1 MENNLK
7 SESPITIDYYIDEDN
22 QIFLVTDDG
31 LISIEAFVRDADQLC
46 ELMQRIRRLQE
57 ESHISDAPEQK
68 VPGKLLYAY
77 TSTGEIAMVG
87 KRKALITA
95 QQLAADRDEILQ
107 KTEGYRSIL
116 RAYYAAKEENDSLF
130 SSNEEGF
137 MDFAKS
143 LLSSYRAYKY
153 GDYVKTERKNKLT
166 QEDLRKNIEAL
177 NEDDTVEDM
186 LTSVGLLGKASEPED
201 MMVWLPSQ
209 DLSLKSWNDPDRI
222 SVSSLVDI
230 YAAAAGGKKAETRFS
245 RIGPQSF
252 ALANK
257 LVSLIE
263 ASILLME
270 KSQNLQESKCAKVL
284 IAEYINFETMDT
296 LDENGNRSAM
306 TYEDLAKEL
315 GISRRT
321 YINQKEQGISF
332 FARRCFDLMLENR
345 QEYDNTLQLIMSKE
359 NRQKLK
365 KNIKK
370 KNRGADL
377 PRKESITIL
386 ED

>member
-1 MENNLK
+1 MGEKLV
-7 SESPITIDYYIDEDN
+7 SEGSMSIDYYIDEEN

-46 ELMQRIRRLQE
+46 ELMQRIRKLQE
-57 ESHISDAPEQK
+57 ECRVSDAPNQN

-95 QQLAADRDEILQ
+95 KQLAEEKEEILQ
-107 KTEGYRSIL
+107 KTEDYRSIL

-153 GDYVKTERKNKLT
+153 GDYVKTERKSKLT
-166 QEDLRKNIEAL
+166 QEDLRQNLKAL
-177 NEDDTVEDM
+177 NEDDIVEDM

-209 DLSLKSWNDPDRI
+209 DLSSALWNDPDRI
-222 SVSSLVDI
+222 SVTSLVDI
-230 YAAAAGGKKAETRFS
+230 YAAAAEGKKSETRFN
-245 RIGPQSF
+245 RIGPKSF
-252 ALANK
+252 VLADK
-257 LVSLIE
+257 LVTLIE
-263 ASILLME
+263 TAILLME

-284 IAEYINFETMDT
+284 IAEYIDFNTMDVI
-296 LDENGNRSAM
+296 DENGTRSAM

-345 QEYDNTLQLIMSKE
+345 QEYDKTLQLIMSKE

>member
-1 MENNLK
+1 MGEKLV
-7 SESPITIDYYIDEDN
+7 SEGSMSIDYYIDEEN

-46 ELMQRIRRLQE
+46 ELMQRIRNLQE
-57 ESHISDAPEQK
+57 ECRISDAPNQN

-87 KRKALITA
+87 KRKTLITA
-95 QQLAADRDEILQ
+95 KQLAEEKEEILQ
-107 KTEGYRSIL
+107 KTEDYRSIL

-153 GDYVKTERKNKLT
+153 GDYVKTERKSKLT
-166 QEDLRKNIEAL
+166 QEDLRQNLKAL
-177 NEDDTVEDM
+177 NEDDIVEDM

-209 DLSLKSWNDPDRI
+209 DLSSALWNDPDRI
-222 SVSSLVDI
+222 SVTSLVDI
-230 YAAAAGGKKAETRFS
+230 YAAAAEGKKSETRFN
-245 RIGPQSF
+245 RIGPKSF
-252 ALANK
+252 VLADK
-257 LVSLIE
+257 LVTLIE
-263 ASILLME
+263 TAIMLME
-270 KSQNLQESKCAKVL
+270 KSQILQESKCAKVL
-284 IAEYINFETMDT
+284 IAEYIDFNTMDII
-296 LDENGNRSAM
+296 DENGTRSAM

>member
-1 MENNLK
+1 MGEKLV
-7 SESPITIDYYIDEDN
+7 SEGSMSIDYYIDEEN

-46 ELMQRIRRLQE
+46 ELMQRIRKLQE
-57 ESHISDAPEQK
+57 ECRVSDAPNQN

-95 QQLAADRDEILQ
+95 KQLAEEKEEILQ
-107 KTEGYRSIL
+107 KTEDYRSIL

-153 GDYVKTERKNKLT
+153 GDYVKTERKSKLT
-166 QEDLRKNIEAL
+166 QEDLRQNLKAL
-177 NEDDTVEDM
+177 NEDDIVEDM

-209 DLSLKSWNDPDRI
+209 DLSSALWNDPDRI
-222 SVSSLVDI
+222 SVTSLVDI
-230 YAAAAGGKKAETRFS
+230 YAAAAEGKKSETRFN
-245 RIGPQSF
+245 RIGPKSF
-252 ALANK
+252 VLADK
-257 LVSLIE
+257 LVTLIE
-263 ASILLME
+263 TAILLME

-284 IAEYINFETMDT
+284 IAEYIDFNTMDVI
-296 LDENGNRSAM
+296 DENGTRSAM

>member
-1 MENNLK
+1 MGEKLV
-7 SESPITIDYYIDEDN
+7 SEGSMSIDYYIDEEN

-31 LISIEAFVRDADQLC
+31 LISIEAFIRDADQLC
-46 ELMQRIRRLQE
+46 ELMQRIRKLQE
-57 ESHISDAPEQK
+57 ECRVSDAPNQN

-95 QQLAADRDEILQ
+95 KQLAEEKEEILQ
-107 KTEGYRSIL
+107 KTEDYRSIL

-153 GDYVKTERKNKLT
+153 GDYVKTERKSKLT
-166 QEDLRKNIEAL
+166 QEDLRQNLKAL
-177 NEDDTVEDM
+177 NEDDIVEDM

-209 DLSLKSWNDPDRI
+209 DLSSALWNDPDRI
-222 SVSSLVDI
+222 SVTSLVDI
-230 YAAAAGGKKAETRFS
+230 YAAAAEGKKSETRFN
-245 RIGPQSF
+245 RIGPKSF
-252 ALANK
+252 VLADK
-257 LVSLIE
+257 LVTLIE
-263 ASILLME
+263 TAILLME

-284 IAEYINFETMDT
+284 IAEYIDFNTMDVI
-296 LDENGNRSAM
+296 DENGTRSAM